1 MEIRNEVSKQT
12 GSLTTDGTPVG
23 KAGDRGR
30 AWVGVG

>member
-23 KAGDRGR
+23 KAGDRGLSLIHI
-30 AWVGVG
+30 